1 MHTLW
6 DATLQFGHLT
16 SVLCHLFFE
25 YCLHTD
31 FLHKSLKS
39 NPKPLPTSQLSDG
52 QREGI
57 YFWHFD
63 LLFCYNWL
71 WFALFLCNISALNG
85 LSIFVSISP
94 STDFQNM
101 INQSAFCFF
110 CFFCLSFGV
119 RIIFYILTLLVSQR
133 QIVECFVHSGLAV
146 MNWHMCLLELLLI
159 MSQYRSKFIPKPHA
173 SDQYSGILQ

>member
-31 FLHKSLKS
+31 FLRKSLKS
-39 NPKPLPTSQLSDG
+39 NPKPVPTSQLSDG

-71 WFALFLCNISALNG
+71 
-85 LSIFVSISP
+85 P
-94 STDFQNM
+94 MQH
-101 INQSAFCFF
+101 FCFEWIIHICLDSSLYRLSKYDKSVCF
-110 CFFCLSFGV
+110 LVCLFVCFFFGV

>member
-31 FLHKSLKS
+31 FLHKSPKS

-63 LLFCYNWL
+63 LLFCDNWL
-71 WFALFLCNISALNG
+71 GFSSFLCNISVFNG
-85 LSIFVSISP
+85 LSIFVSIPP

-101 INQSAFCFF
+101 INQSAFCFL
-110 CFFCLSFGV
+110 FFFGV

-133 QIVECFVHSGLAV
+133 QIVFCPLRAGSY
-146 MNWHMCLLELLLI
+146 ELTHVLTGAPVNYEPVQVKI
-159 MSQYRSKFIPKPHA
+159 YT
-173 SDQYSGILQ
+173 